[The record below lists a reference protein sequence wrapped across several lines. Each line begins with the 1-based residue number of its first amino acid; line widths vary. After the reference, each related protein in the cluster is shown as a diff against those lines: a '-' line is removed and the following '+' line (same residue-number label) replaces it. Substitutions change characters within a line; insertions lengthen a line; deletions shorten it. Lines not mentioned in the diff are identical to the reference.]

1 MNQKGGFRSLKQK
14 SLIVLKGGFKIDY
27 LKTTKKEVYLIVV
40 EPKTERRDFLIEF
53 FDRNLIAYKEL
64 KNGDFKA
71 YWHNW
76 LELADLLEEQQ
87 EGQEWAN

>member
-1 MNQKGGFRSLKQK
+1 MVVIKIIGKKK
-14 SLIVLKGGFKIDY
+14 SHILLKGGFKIDY
-27 LKTTKKEVYLIVV
+27 LRTTKTEVYLMID
-40 EPKTERRDFLIEF
+40 EPKAEKRSFLINF

-76 LELADLLEEQQ
+76 LELSDLLEKQQ
-87 EGQEWAN
+87 EGQK